1 LFVHPVHI
9 IIIFSIIALGSVAW
23 MAVSVRRKQQLPRQA
38 LAGAPEVDS
47 LRQRVGVL
55 EQIVTD
61 PVTRLHR
68 EIEDLRSAN

>member
-1 LFVHPVHI
+1 MFVHPVHI
-9 IIIFSIIALGSVAW
+9 IIILGIIILGSVAW
-23 MAVSVRRKQQLPRQA
+23 MSVSARRKQRFPRPA

-47 LRQRVGVL
+47 LRQRVAVL

-61 PVTRLHR
+61 PVTRLHH